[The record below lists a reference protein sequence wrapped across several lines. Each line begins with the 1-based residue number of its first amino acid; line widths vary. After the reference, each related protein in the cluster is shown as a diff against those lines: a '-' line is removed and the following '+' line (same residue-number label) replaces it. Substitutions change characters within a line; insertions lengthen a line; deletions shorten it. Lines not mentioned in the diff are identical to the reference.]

1 MANSSSLIS
10 PSLDAILPPFPL
22 KRLRPSRDFRKALIQ
37 LFVASFS
44 SGLLL
49 SMLSLYD
56 PDTILR
62 FAGSSIRIGMVDA
75 ADHPLNIF
83 LMDRGLTVIPFGTLQ
98 EAEAAFYEGKINA
111 IVDTLQAANG
121 ITEIKLYL
129 SDSAARS
136 SLIRTAIQEPLK
148 QYENYL
154 RSQRGIA
161 IHYANLQGEP
171 STSFELVYSVLLPLL
186 MYFPAFVG
194 GSLSIDSLTE
204 EVENNTIQKLVS
216 APLTING
223 LVSAKISSVLILSFW
238 QCSAWLVRLKL
249 IGIAIQNIGWI
260 FLLALIVSGIT
271 ATSAAL
277 CAILLKDRERSQFI
291 YAHMLLAGMAMSNLL
306 KLSPIVT
313 LSRLAIGDHFIC
325 GWNVALFAIFLAGLS
340 MLLSKVSHR
349 IVV

>member
-1 MANSSSLIS
+1 M
-10 PSLDAILPPFPL
+10 
-22 KRLRPSRDFRKALIQ
+22 
-37 LFVASFS
+37 
-44 SGLLL
+44 
-49 SMLSLYD
+49 
-56 PDTILR
+56 
-62 FAGSSIRIGMVDA
+62 
-75 ADHPLNIF
+75 
-83 LMDRGLTVIPFGTLQ
+83 
-98 EAEAAFYEGKINA
+98 
-111 IVDTLQAANG
+111 
-121 ITEIKLYL
+121 
-129 SDSAARS
+129 
-136 SLIRTAIQEPLK
+136 IRTAIQEPLK

-171 STSFELVYSVLLPLL
+171 STSFEFVYSVLLPLL